1 MHPASVTI
9 HCVLSVLC
17 IVLMFL
23 PAHAQQEADLA
34 DADAGSG
41 YSVIGLHRAWQPDEG
56 YRPNTGLYF
65 DVLGRQSDSPMAV
78 SFMGLFTGV
87 GERNIAA
94 IMAGPHYT
102 FVGSPTF
109 GLFAAANLGFTVGS
123 KTGTLAFDVF
133 TDPTLTVGFAGI
145 VRLGGT
151 IPITR
156 DVLLSLSAAQSWF
169 SNERGATPPAVQ
181 VGLSLGGGQ

>member
-1 MHPASVTI
+1 MPLASVTI
-9 HCVLSVLC
+9 HRVLPALC
-17 IVLMFL
+17 LVVMFL

-34 DADAGSG
+34 EAAAGGG

-56 YRPNTGLYF
+56 YRPNTGLFF
-65 DVLGRQSDSPMAV
+65 DALGRRGESRMAI

-102 FVGSPTF
+102 FLGSPTF
-109 GLFAAANLGFTVGS
+109 GMFAAANLGFTVGS
-123 KTGTLAFDVF
+123 KTGTLAFNVF
-133 TDPTLTVGFAGI
+133 ADPTLTVGFAGL

-156 DVLLSLSAAQSWF
+156 DVLLSVSAAQSWY

-181 VGLSLGGGQ
+181 VGLSLGGLQ

>member
-65 DVLGRQSDSPMAV
+65 DALGRRSDSPMAL
-78 SFMGLFTGV
+78 SIMGLFTGV

-94 IMAGPHYT
+94 VMVGPHYT
-102 FVGSPTF
+102 FVGSPTV
-109 GLFAAANLGFTVGS
+109 GLFTAANLGFTVGS

-133 TDPTLTVGFAGI
+133 ADPTLTVGFAGM

-151 IPITR
+151 ISITR